1 MRYLALFLIGV
12 LFASCAGLSDDDEGK
27 LNDYKLNSKNYYTQG
42 KYLQAIDQC
51 RKGLEIDEDDYSLN
65 LELGMALYYH
75 SVLLKDRTERMR
87 YLFGAFEQLE
97 ETDSLRWFFGDD
109 DFRVHLS
116 LGMVHYR
123 IATEY
128 RRQLVDLER
137 RLANVQ
143 SAPDATEEET
153 ETIEDSI
160 AECRDGVDDE
170 IDLAEDHFLK
180 VLSYERQREN
190 IDAILYLGQI
200 YTYIADYSGAVEY
213 LSRGLYLLE
222 RSTGFISRRLESED
236 TMDAS
241 ERLFFE
247 TRLQENMAKEKD
259 LRGILANALG
269 RLERHEER
277 LEQFELLDDRGML
290 DGILSYNKAL
300 AERDLG
306 RFAEAIIDFNR
317 FIREGLAPDSEVED
331 HDRLTKA
338 INSMMEMAKEMD
350 TANTVMLF
358 VAANPDREKDLRCAL
373 ADLFAS
379 VGMFAKCVE
388 QYEILQSRDLMN
400 GDLYF
405 NRAVAE
411 QELGRYEEAILD
423 YDLFLKEGG
432 LSGLPFGNDERFR
445 RAADGIET
453 CQGLLENRGRR
464 SNENRRP

>member
-1 MRYLALFLIGV
+1 MKYVALFLLGV
-12 LFASCAGLSDDDEGK
+12 LFASCAGLSEEELGK

-42 KYLQAIDQC
+42 KYHQAIDQC
-51 RKGLEIDEDDYSLN
+51 RKGLAIDDDDYSLN
-65 LELGMALYYH
+65 LEMGMALYYH
-75 SVLLKDRTERMR
+75 STLLKDRAERMR
-87 YLFGAFEQLE
+87 YLFGALEQLE
-97 ETDSLRWFFGDD
+97 KTDSLRWFFGDD
-109 DFRVHLS
+109 DYRVHLS

-123 IATEY
+123 VATEY
-128 RRQLVDLER
+128 RRQLVEAER

-143 SAPDATEEET
+143 N
-153 ETIEDSI
+153 
-160 AECRDGVDDE
+160 AEGTTDDE
-170 IDLAEDHFLK
+170 IDVLEDKIDECTEGVEDEIELAEEHFAK
-180 VLSYERQREN
+180 VLSYERQNEN
-190 IDAILYLGQI
+190 IEAILYLGQI
-200 YTYIADYSGAVEY
+200 YTYIADYEKAVEY
-213 LSRGLYLLE
+213 LSRGLDLLE
-222 RSTGFISRRLESED
+222 RSNGFLSRRLESED

-247 TRLQENMAKEKD
+247 NRLQENIAREKD
-259 LRGILANALG
+259 LRGILANAYG

-277 LEQFELLDDRGML
+277 LEQFELLNERGML

-306 RFAEAIIDFNR
+306 RYPEAIIDFNR

-331 HDRLTKA
+331 HERLTKA
-338 INSMMEMAKEMD
+338 INSMMEMAKEMEQ
-350 TANTVMLF
+350 ANTVLLY
-358 VAANPDREKDLRCAL
+358 VAANPNKEKDLRCAL

-388 QYEILQSRDLMN
+388 QYDILQARDLLD

-432 LSGLPFGNDERFR
+432 ISGLPLGSDERFR
-445 RAADGIET
+445 KAADGIDQ
-453 CQGLLENRGRR
+453 CQNILDNRGR
-464 SNENRRP
+464 SPGENRRP